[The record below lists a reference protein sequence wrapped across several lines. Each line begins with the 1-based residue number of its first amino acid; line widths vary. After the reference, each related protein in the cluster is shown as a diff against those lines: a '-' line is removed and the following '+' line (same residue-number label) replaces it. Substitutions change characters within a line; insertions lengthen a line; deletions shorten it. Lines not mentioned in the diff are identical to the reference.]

1 MFRDLLRTTS
11 TLVTA
16 ILFLG
21 CGGASDDNGLC
32 TTLGPDN
39 PNWRGCS
46 NALFDLD
53 VHPCE
58 RQVAD
63 ACATAG
69 SIDVC
74 RSEQMPQCA
83 TNYYLRNYAPEQ
95 LRSCNPEKPV
105 LPIDAELKLS
115 LYRYSNIGDA
125 SVVLHT
131 QGLQRFYEP
140 YELTMTTDTM
150 AVADR
155 IRYALSGSELEI
167 TQALSA
173 AGISPTATSLTPQQE
188 ELATRVIGDVM
199 FAPTKAFLRAH
210 AVPIEPKVNI
220 VVIDQIA
227 SPGFIEL
234 SDLDGVIVGLGLSS
248 TLIRRLQ
255 ETDPDAASLNTML
268 QVDGDFTP
276 TLFVGHNDLALLADD
291 FDFVIAH
298 ELGHALGLAHVEQAG
313 NLMEQGDPGPC
324 QQWLSQDQIESMGPF
339 ADTLNRFDGK
349 TRSLLSSPR
358 KILGKLMAK
367 RRSKLSFP

>member
-1 MFRDLLRTTS
+1 MFRHLLRTTG
-11 TLVTA
+11 TIA
-16 ILFLG
+16 AAGLFFG

-58 RQVAD
+58 RQVAET
-63 ACATAG
+63 CATAA

-74 RSEQMPQCA
+74 TSEQMPLCA
-83 TNYYLRNYAPEQ
+83 TKYYLRNYAPEQ
-95 LRSCNPEKPV
+95 LRRCNPDKPV
-105 LPIDAELKLS
+105 LPIDAELELS
-115 LYRYSNIGDA
+115 LFRYSNIGDA

-140 YELTMTTDTM
+140 YELRMTTD
-150 AVADR
+150 AVAVPDR

-167 TQALSA
+167 TRALSD

-188 ELATRVIGDVM
+188 ELATRVIGNVM
-199 FAPTKAFLRAH
+199 FAPTKAFLQAH
-210 AVPIEPKVNI
+210 AVPVAPQVNV

-234 SDLDGVIVGLGLSS
+234 ADLQGVIVGLGLSS
-248 TLIRRLQ
+248 TLISRLQ

-268 QVDGDFTP
+268 QMDGDFTP

-313 NLMEQGDPGPC
+313 NLMEQGDPGAC

-339 ADTLNRFDGK
+339 ASTLDRFGGMS
-349 TRSLLSSPR
+349 RSLLSRPR
-358 KILGKLMAK
+358 KILDKLMAR
-367 RRSKLSFP
+367 RRSKR